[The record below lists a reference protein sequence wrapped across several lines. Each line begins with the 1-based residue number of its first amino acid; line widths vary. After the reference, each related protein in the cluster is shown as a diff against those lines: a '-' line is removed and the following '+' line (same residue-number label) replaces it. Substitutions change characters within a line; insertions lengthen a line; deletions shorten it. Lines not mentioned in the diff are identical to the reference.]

1 MGGTGRF
8 FVPRNRWLTNFQLKL
23 VARNREN
30 VYAGS
35 IKELQMRIQ
44 QEETG

>member
-1 MGGTGRF
+1 MSETGRF